1 MTHEEIESRL
11 SVLEATVNELASQ
24 MGTAT
29 VSLAALMGHLELIDK
44 EQVKDVLAKNNTLQK
59 ALKRTPPIE
68 IAEDGNLV
76 FAEGNPL

>member
-11 SVLEATVNELASQ
+11 AVLEAAVNELASQ
-24 MGTAT
+24 MGMATA
-29 VSLAALMGHLELIDK
+29 SLAALMGHLELIDK

-59 ALKRTPPIE
+59 ALNRTPPIE

-76 FAEGNPL
+76 FAEGTPV